1 MDSRVV
7 DGGMP
12 TSIYSPSLSRHSPPP
27 LQPSFM
33 HHSSYP
39 ATPSPPRP
47 CCQQPRPY
55 PQAAAL
61 VTGAR
66 VAERRRKH
74 EPTSPQLITRKTSSL
89 RHVTKH
95 TGIVSAT
102 CETSTDLEEAREKD
116 KVVRSVRRTDSLA
129 RIQPQRERC
138 RPVRQAGYTQGI
150 QHGRFNSRRIK
161 SDAGTE
167 SLENCC
173 YVD

>member
-1 MDSRVV
+1 MKGDERTRRDEYGGERDESMDSRVADV
-7 DGGMP
+7 GLLSVALSADST
-12 TSIYSPSLSRHSPPP
+12 TSATFIHASLELPRNS
-27 LQPSFM
+27 L
-33 HHSSYP
+33 P
-39 ATPSPPRP
+39 AP

-129 RIQPQRERC
+129 RIQPQREMPACEASRVV
-138 RPVRQAGYTQGI
+138 RPRNST
-150 QHGRFNSRRIK
+150 RPFNSRGIK
-161 SDAGTE
+161 A
-167 SLENCC
+167 
-173 YVD
+173 